1 MQMQISSAPLLTAAK
16 LAELVALGHN
26 RISQIYLVSALFTR
40 RRGNEPR
47 RAGHQGQGPVVC
59 KKQPPC
65 LKGLLFKEHD
75 VFF

>member
-1 MQMQISSAPLLTAAK
+1 MQMQTSSAPLLTARTAVTPK
-16 LAELVALGHN
+16 PAGT
-26 RISQIYLVSALFTR
+26 LVSGRFTR
-40 RRGNEPR
+40 RRGNEAR